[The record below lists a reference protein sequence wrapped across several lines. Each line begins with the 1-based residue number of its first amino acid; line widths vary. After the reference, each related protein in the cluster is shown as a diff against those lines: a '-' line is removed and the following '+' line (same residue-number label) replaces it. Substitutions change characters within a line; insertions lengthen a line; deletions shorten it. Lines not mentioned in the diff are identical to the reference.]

1 MDVTGNEDARGR
13 SRSALRWTR
22 RQLLIGAGALAGG
35 ALWPWRLRAE
45 GGFELSAETRAALG
59 ESPLVYVSPLHPDGS
74 ESRCHGEVW
83 FFVDEGG
90 VVVFTAADRWKARAI
105 RRGRDSARLWVGAF
119 GPVKRAGARYRKA
132 PTFHARASLD
142 SRPEVFAR
150 LMESFSSR
158 YADEWEKWG
167 PRFQKGWDDGSR
179 VLIRYTP
186 QGA

>member
-105 RRGRDSARLWVGAF
+105 RRGRASARRGVGAPPP
-119 GPVKRAGARYRKA
+119 GSGWATSDPSSGRATA
-132 PTFHARASLD
+132 T
-142 SRPEVFAR
+142 AR
-150 LMESFSSR
+150 LRPSSPALPSTR
-158 YADEWEKWG
+158 G
-167 PRFQKGWDDGSR
+167 PRCSR
-179 VLIRYTP
+179 
-186 QGA
+186 G